1 MDVKI
6 EESWKVRLQTE
17 FEKPYFKTLTDFV
30 RNEYQQTTIFPPGKF
45 IFNAFNLCPFHQVKV
60 VIMSIKTCKGKQN
73 FAYEQIFA
81 YFLAYVRILY

>member
-30 RNEYQQTTIFPPGKF
+30 RNEYQQTTIFPLGNLSLMPS
-45 IFNAFNLCPFHQVKV
+45 IF
-60 VIMSIKTCKGKQN
+60 
-73 FAYEQIFA
+73 
-81 YFLAYVRILY
+81 VRSTK